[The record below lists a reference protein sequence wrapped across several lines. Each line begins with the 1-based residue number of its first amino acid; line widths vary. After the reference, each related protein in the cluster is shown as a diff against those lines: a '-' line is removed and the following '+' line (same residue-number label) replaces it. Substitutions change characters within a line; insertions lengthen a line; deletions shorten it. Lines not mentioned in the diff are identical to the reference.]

1 MSSRCPVGIVMRSSC
16 AGSAACRP
24 R

>member
-16 AGSAACRP
+16 AGSAVCRP